1 MSQMLSGIRGS
12 KLMVVAGVVFFS
24 ASMAFGQFGLPK
36 IPKIPKLGKQEPKPP
51 ARAEQP
57 KGPMPEV
64 KTVEP
69 SLVPPGWEGDVV
81 LTGKNFGKAMK
92 LRLQCGDQN
101 INTKDLR
108 VEAPERAVFHV
119 KLSNSDEETTCVMA
133 LEVPPGGAM
142 AEIAPTPGGTVEVVQ
157 VTGATFAISNSS
169 KLPQTYK
176 ACFLAE
182 GDVPYMQLMMKMAQ
196 MMQTSSQDECKLV
209 VSSDS
214 VKYAALGKTVLDS
227 SASGVKTVDQVLMMG
242 NPSGIFRIVLASGK
256 IYNFMASE
264 GTSSHKNLTYEA
276 VKKKLNK

>member
-1 MSQMLSGIRGS
+1 MIS
-12 KLMVVAGVVFFS
+12 GVVIFS

-36 IPKIPKLGKQEPKPP
+36 IPKIPKLGKQDSKPP
-51 ARAEQP
+51 AKAQQP
-57 KGPMPEV
+57 KEPMPEV
-64 KTVEP
+64 KTIEP
-69 SLVPPGWEGDVV
+69 NLVPPAWEGDVV

-92 LRLQCGDQN
+92 LRLECGGHN

-108 VEAPERAVFHV
+108 VESAERAMFHV
-119 KLSNSDEETTCVMA
+119 KLSGSDEESTCAMA
-133 LEVPPGGAM
+133 VEVPPGGAM

-157 VTGATFAISNSS
+157 VTGATFAVSNSS

-196 MMQTSSQDECKLV
+196 KMQTSSQDECKLV

-214 VKYAALGKTVLDS
+214 VKYVAPDKTVLDS
-227 SASGVKTVDQVLMMG
+227 SASGVKTVEQILMMG
-242 NPSGIFRIVLASGK
+242 NPSGIFRIILANGK
-256 IYNFMASE
+256 IFNFMVTE
-264 GTSSHKNLTYEA
+264 SSGSRQNSTYEA